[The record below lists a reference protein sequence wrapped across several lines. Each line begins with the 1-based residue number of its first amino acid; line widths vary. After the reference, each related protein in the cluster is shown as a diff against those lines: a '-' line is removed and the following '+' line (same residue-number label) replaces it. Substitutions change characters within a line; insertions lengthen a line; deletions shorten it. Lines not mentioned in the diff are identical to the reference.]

1 MKAKFGIVLI
11 CIGSLLIA
19 SALGLFLYFEKEQA
33 AAAESVDKTLPKLA
47 SLVIEN
53 AKREEETVE
62 TPTEESPEE
71 QKQLPEMDVVE
82 IDGEMYIGFISMPTL
97 GLELPIIQ
105 DWSYKKL
112 KSAPC
117 RYYGSIYSDDLVL
130 MAHNYRRHFKRIR
143 ELNIGD
149 PVIFTDV
156 HGRSIE
162 YKVVANDVLGR
173 RDVPEMTA
181 GDYDLT
187 LFTCTYGGKSRY
199 TVRCDRA
206 FAQGFENEREF
217 Y

>member
-62 TPTEESPEE
+62 TPTEESTEE
-71 QKQLPEMDVVE
+71 QKQLPEMDAVE

-117 RYYGSIYSDDLVL
+117 RYYGSIGGEDLVL
-130 MAHNYRRHFKRIR
+130 MAHNYASHFGRID
-143 ELNIGD
+143 ELQPGD
-149 PVIFTDV
+149 TVCFTDMDGISTWYQV
-156 HGRSIE
+156 T
-162 YKVVANDVLGR
+162 V
-173 RDVPEMTA
+173 RDLLPPTAVEEMTS
-181 GDYDLT
+181 GGRTPLRTDLK
-187 LFTCTYGGKSRY
+187 LF
-199 TVRCDRA
+199 
-206 FAQGFENEREF
+206 
-217 Y
+217 